1 MIRPCALFAPFLP
14 PALTAAHAEALR
26 RDGVC
31 VVDRAVPAETVR
43 ALRRRLAA
51 GGRFRKTRQPKAIR
65 SDTVRWVHED
75 EQELGLELGL
85 VHEDEATAGALAST
99 VRALKGVG
107 AHFEEVLGQA
117 LDAPSRCMAAVYAPP
132 ASPDEPSGYRPHLDH
147 RPPDDDDLYWTWKS
161 SREQSERVLTA
172 ILYLNEEDWS
182 VERDGGQLRVFL
194 ECTDKDDTATAAEV
208 RDVAPIGGRLVVF
221 KSREVP
227 HAVLPVTGGKARMA
241 LSCWHLLH
249 HPSTTDES

>member
-75 EQELGLELGL
+75 EQE
-85 VHEDEATAGALAST
+85 
-99 VRALKGVG
+99 
-107 AHFEEVLGQA
+107 
-117 LDAPSRCMAAVYAPP
+117 
-132 ASPDEPSGYRPHLDH
+132 SG
-147 RPPDDDDLYWTWKS
+147 
-161 SREQSERVLTA
+161 
-172 ILYLNEEDWS
+172 
-182 VERDGGQLRVFL
+182 
-194 ECTDKDDTATAAEV
+194 
-208 RDVAPIGGRLVVF
+208 
-221 KSREVP
+221 
-227 HAVLPVTGGKARMA
+227 
-241 LSCWHLLH
+241 
-249 HPSTTDES
+249 